1 MRQDKKKSFYSLAK
15 FTTHEILMEGQ
26 MASAGAHQAR
36 LIEKFKRNKNYVKI
50 QFLALKLVFSLM
62 FVFFPILPLTT
73 YLQID
78 NSLTHYTPNSIAFI
92 TSYML
97 GIYFG
102 ITFLYMLM
110 FGMVSTSS
118 FMSGNSFKWLQTLP
132 FSKKEMRKI
141 GFMTLFRNLDYPLII
156 LIFAFPIIMLIG
168 TQNFLIF
175 ITSFL
180 VSILNVLFNFSLLV
194 IIGEKLS
201 FLFSESKGQSKRVN
215 TIRLVT
221 LFGYFSIAFGS
232 GMVFSLGFSSVDK
245 FLIKFSMSEPPA
257 ALNMTL
263 SLIPFALAPAYL
275 IALSSIPMEQV
286 PLPLLYSTL
295 IGFALFILVIWG
307 LLRLAQRALRTTI
320 STEIIVDKVKKKD
333 LLFEIKPTSTIRAYI
348 RKDLISSTRDMQ
360 SFMFIFFPIFYPL
373 ILVFS
378 MQGPIINEVST
389 IEGILIL
396 WSAVVG
402 IYLFIPPM
410 LIAGFLNLEES
421 GASIKASLPLI
432 PRDQA
437 KAKIILMLSI
447 QGISLTFITLVLTL
461 LTNSILVLVL
471 FVVTLPIAW
480 SMMLVMFELKI
491 HFFGK
496 MKYKYILEELDKEH
510 KVSKWVLM
518 ILIEVGIYFAIL
530 IGGILLIL
538 AFDIYVTM
546 LIFMIVGLTGLS
558 ILIFALTR
566 MFPKVEKIAEFET
579 GGFLREHVNV
589 GTIVLLFLYFI
600 WFFLPIPFILLTFL
614 LISNLSF
621 TMAIFIEFI
630 LKFGFFALL
639 WLVVVPLGLK
649 LPKKEAFQNFSRTI
663 GLSRF
668 KPLTRNLLLAVGNLV
683 ILGFSTVVFASLL
696 GTWIYDPEP
705 VFNNPSIYSGLGWFV
720 FIYMLIPGIWEE
732 ISFRGVILNLQ
743 LKKYSQTNSVILNGI
758 LFGLFHY
765 INLLTFQDLYLVSM
779 QVIYASCLGI
789 AFAYMYT
796 KTKSLLPCIVAH
808 YLIDSLGQLFLRGLF
823 SNIGSLTI
831 YLIFGIGIIPMI
843 LIITLTKLLYPNRL
857 QELPD
862 IV

>member
-15 FTTHEILMEGQ
+15 FTIHEILMEGQ

-36 LIEKFKRNKNYVKI
+36 LIEKFKRNKNYVKT

-132 FSKKEMRKI
+132 FSKREMRKI

-215 TIRLVT
+215 MIRLIT
-221 LFGYFSIAFGS
+221 LFGYFSIALGS

-245 FLIKFSMSEPPA
+245 FLIKFATSEPSTT
-257 ALNMTL
+257 LNMTL

-275 IALSSIPMEQV
+275 IALSTIPMEQV
-286 PLPLLYSTL
+286 PLPILYSTL
-295 IGFALFILVIWG
+295 IGFTLFILVIWG

-333 LLFEIKPTSTIRAYI
+333 LSIEIKPTSTIRAYI

-378 MQGPIINEVST
+378 MQGPIINEVNT
-389 IEGILIL
+389 IGGILIL

-402 IYLFIPPM
+402 VYLFIPPM
-410 LIAGFLNLEES
+410 LIAGFLNLEDS

-447 QGISLTFITLVLTL
+447 QGISLTFITLILTL
-461 LTNSILVLVL
+461 LTNSILVLIL

-480 SMMLVMFELKI
+480 SMLLVMFELKI

-510 KVSKWVLM
+510 KVSKWLLM

-530 IGGILLIL
+530 TGGVLLIL
-538 AFDIYVTM
+538 TFDIYVTM
-546 LIFMIVGLTGLS
+546 LTFMIIGLTGLS
-558 ILIFALTR
+558 ILIFTLTR
-566 MFPKVEKIAEFET
+566 MFPKVEKLAEFET
-579 GGFLREHVNV
+579 GGFLRKHINV
-589 GTIVLLFLYFI
+589 AIIVLLVLYFI
-600 WFFLPIPFILLTFL
+600 WPFLIIPIVSLINL
-614 LISNLSF
+614 LIINFQLQLF
-621 TMAIFIEFI
+621 IGFIIEF
-630 LKFGFFALL
+630 GFLALL
-639 WLVVVPLGLK
+639 WLIAIPLGLK
-649 LPKKEAFQNFSRTI
+649 LPMKESFIEFTQTI
-663 GLSRF
+663 GLR
-668 KPLTRNLLLAVGNLV
+668 RNKLFWGY
-683 ILGFSTVVFASLL
+683 IFLGISIT
-696 GTWIYDPEP
+696 
-705 VFNNPSIYSGLGWFV
+705 SIYFLSLITFTYVLGDVKFDHWYFENPNPNQPFPIYLGWFL

-732 ISFRGVILNLQ
+732 VAFRGVILNLQ
-743 LKKYSQTNSVILNGI
+743 LKKYSITTAIILNGVA
-758 LFGLFHY
+758 FGLFHFTNV
-765 INLLTFQDLYLVSM
+765 IWGFNLYGTLLQVVFTSCFGISMAYL
-779 QVIYASCLGI
+779 
-789 AFAYMYT
+789 YT
-796 KTKSLLPCIVAH
+796 KTRNLLPCVLIH
-808 YLIDSLGQLFLRGLF
+808 YLYDSFGNFFLMGEFPNLLNETLFII
-823 SNIGSLTI
+823 S
-831 YLIFGIGIIPMI
+831 GIGIVPT
-843 LIITLTKLLYPNRL
+843 LITIFFVWLLFKERK
-857 QELPD
+857 
-862 IV
+862 I

>member
-1 MRQDKKKSFYSLAK
+1 MEQEKKQKKKSFYSLAK

-26 MASAGAHQAR
+26 IASAGAHQAR
-36 LIEKFKRNKNYVKI
+36 LIEKFKRNKNYVKT
-50 QFLALKLVFSLM
+50 QFLALKLVFSIL

-78 NSLTHYTPNSIAFI
+78 NSLVSYTPNSIAFI
-92 TSYML
+92 TSYIL

-141 GFMTLFRNLDYPLII
+141 GFMTLFRNLDYPLVI
-156 LIFAFPIIMLIG
+156 LIFSFPIIMLIG

-180 VSILNVLFNFSLLV
+180 VSILNVIFNFSLLV

-215 TIRLVT
+215 TVRLIT

-232 GMVFSLGFSSVDK
+232 GMIFSLGFSMVDK
-245 FLIKFSMSEPPA
+245 FLIKFQTSEPSTI
-257 ALNMTL
+257 LNMTL

-275 IALSSIPMEQV
+275 IALSTIPNQV
-286 PLPLLYSTL
+286 SLPLLSSTL
-295 IGFALFILVIWG
+295 IGMVLFILMIWG

-320 STEIIVDKVKKKD
+320 STEIIVDQVKKKD
-333 LLFEIKPTSTIRAYI
+333 LLIEIKPTSTIRAYI

-373 ILVFS
+373 VLVFS
-378 MQGPIINEVST
+378 MQGPIINEVTT
-389 IEGILIL
+389 IGGILIL

-402 IYLFIPPM
+402 VYLFIPPM

-447 QGISLTFITLVLTL
+447 QGISLTFITLILTL

-496 MKYKYILEELDKEH
+496 MKYKYILEELHKEH
-510 KVSKWVLM
+510 KVSKWLLM
-518 ILIEVGIYFAIL
+518 ILIEIGIYFAIL
-530 IGGILLIL
+530 TGGILLIL
-538 AFDIYVTM
+538 TFDIYVTM
-546 LIFMIVGLTGLS
+546 LTFMIIGLTGLS
-558 ILIFALTR
+558 ILIFTFTR
-566 MFPKVEKIAEFET
+566 MFPKVEKMGEFET

-600 WFFLPIPFILLTFL
+600 WGFLLYPIVL
-614 LISNLSF
+614 LISPLITNLSF
-621 TMAIFIEFI
+621 TEVIFIDF
-630 LKFGFFALL
+630 LLNFGFLALL
-639 WLVVVPLGLK
+639 WLVMVPLGLK
-649 LPKKEAFQNFSRTI
+649 LPKKESFMDYTHTI
-663 GLSRF
+663 GLEKKKLFWGYISLGICITSIYF
-668 KPLTRNLLLAVGNLV
+668 LSLISFTY
-683 ILGFSTVVFASLL
+683 ILGDVRFDHWYFESPNRNQPFP
-696 GTWIYDPEP
+696 IY
-705 VFNNPSIYSGLGWFV
+705 LGWFL
-720 FIYMLIPGIWEE
+720 FIFMLIPGIWEE
-732 ISFRGVILNLQ
+732 VAFRGVILNLQ
-743 LKKYSQTNSVILNGI
+743 LKKYSVITTVIINGVA
-758 LFGLFHY
+758 FGLFHFTNVIWGFNFY
-765 INLLTFQDLYLVSM
+765 GTLL
-779 QVIYASCLGI
+779 QVIFASCFGI
-789 AFAYMYT
+789 SMAYLYI
-796 KTKSLLPCIVAH
+796 KTRNLLPCILIH
-808 YLIDSLGQLFLRGLF
+808 YLYDSFGNIFLMGEFTNLFREVLF
-823 SNIGSLTI
+823 IIL
-831 YLIFGIGIIPMI
+831 GIGVVPTLVTI
-843 LIITLTKLLYPNRL
+843 LLVKFLLKDER
-857 QELPD
+857 
-862 IV
+862 I

>member
-1 MRQDKKKSFYSLAK
+1 LEQEKKQKKKSFYSLAK

-26 MASAGAHQAR
+26 IASAGAHQAR
-36 LIEKFKRNKNYVKI
+36 LIEKFKRNKNYVKT
-50 QFLALKLVFSLM
+50 QFLALKLVFSIL

-78 NSLTHYTPNSIAFI
+78 NSLVSYTPNSIAFI
-92 TSYML
+92 TSYIL

-141 GFMTLFRNLDYPLII
+141 GFMTLFRNLDYPLVI
-156 LIFAFPIIMLIG
+156 LIFSFPIIMLIG

-180 VSILNVLFNFSLLV
+180 VSILNVIFNFSLLV

-215 TIRLVT
+215 TVRLIT

-232 GMVFSLGFSSVDK
+232 GMIFSLGFSMVDK
-245 FLIKFSMSEPPA
+245 FLIKFQTSEPSTI
-257 ALNMTL
+257 LNMTL

-275 IALSSIPMEQV
+275 IALSTIPNQV
-286 PLPLLYSTL
+286 SLPLLSSTL
-295 IGFALFILVIWG
+295 IGMVLFILMIWG

-320 STEIIVDKVKKKD
+320 STEIIVDQVKKKD
-333 LLFEIKPTSTIRAYI
+333 LLIEIKPTSTIRAYI

-373 ILVFS
+373 VLVFS
-378 MQGPIINEVST
+378 MQGPIINEVTT
-389 IEGILIL
+389 IGGILIL

-402 IYLFIPPM
+402 VYLFIPPM

-447 QGISLTFITLVLTL
+447 QGISLTFITLILTL

-496 MKYKYILEELDKEH
+496 MKYKYILEELHKEH
-510 KVSKWVLM
+510 KVSKWLLM
-518 ILIEVGIYFAIL
+518 ILIEIGIYFAIL
-530 IGGILLIL
+530 TGGILLIL
-538 AFDIYVTM
+538 TFDIYVTM
-546 LIFMIVGLTGLS
+546 LTFMIIGLTGLS
-558 ILIFALTR
+558 ILIFTFTR
-566 MFPKVEKIAEFET
+566 MFPKVEKMGEFET

-600 WFFLPIPFILLTFL
+600 WGFLLYPIVL
-614 LISNLSF
+614 LISPLITNLSF
-621 TMAIFIEFI
+621 TEVIFIDF
-630 LKFGFFALL
+630 LLNFGFLALL
-639 WLVVVPLGLK
+639 WLVMVPLGLK
-649 LPKKEAFQNFSRTI
+649 LPKKESFMDYTHTI
-663 GLSRF
+663 GLEKKKLFWGYISLGICITSIYF
-668 KPLTRNLLLAVGNLV
+668 LSLISFTY
-683 ILGFSTVVFASLL
+683 ILGDVRFDHWYFESPNRNQPFP
-696 GTWIYDPEP
+696 IY
-705 VFNNPSIYSGLGWFV
+705 LGWFL
-720 FIYMLIPGIWEE
+720 FIFMLIPGIWEE
-732 ISFRGVILNLQ
+732 VAFRGVILNLQ
-743 LKKYSQTNSVILNGI
+743 LKKYSVITTVIINGVA
-758 LFGLFHY
+758 FGLFHFTNVIWGFNFY
-765 INLLTFQDLYLVSM
+765 GTLL
-779 QVIYASCLGI
+779 QVIFASCFGI
-789 AFAYMYT
+789 SMAYLYI
-796 KTKSLLPCIVAH
+796 KTRNLLPCILIH
-808 YLIDSLGQLFLRGLF
+808 YLYDSFGNIFLMGEFTNLFREVLF
-823 SNIGSLTI
+823 IIL
-831 YLIFGIGIIPMI
+831 GIGVVPTLVTI
-843 LIITLTKLLYPNRL
+843 LLVKFLLKDER
-857 QELPD
+857 
-862 IV
+862 I